1 MRRWIVALIGVV
13 SLLGL
18 IGCSKTIEFTGK
30 TEEWQV
36 VCSVHP
42 SNHVKAFVITYMGKD
57 SQPVE
62 NVSYSF
68 IESKNFSQS
77 GTSETNS
84 KNLKMSG
91 KSTEETPYVE
101 EDSFK
106 LHIKWNDKEDTIAVV
121 KKG

>member
-30 TEEWQV
+30 TEDWQV
-36 VCSVHP
+36 ACSVHP
-42 SNHVKAFVITYMGKD
+42 SNYEKTFVITYMGKD

-91 KSTEETPYVE
+91 KSTEETPYVD
-101 EDSFK
+101 EDSFR